1 MSQEQVNS
9 PNSPLEASNSARKMY
24 QHDGYNLDD
33 VRANAKHHY
42 INMTATHTLLWPD
55 FFFFLFPKSFSS
67 IEVNSQ

>member
-33 VRANAKHHY
+33 VRTNAKQHY
-42 INMTATHTLLWPD
+42 INMTADSHITMT
-55 FFFFLFPKSFSS
+55 
-67 IEVNSQ
+67 